1 MSFSTEVKDAL
12 IAVKTPSPSKLLS
25 ETLGFLLFA
34 NYFSSK
40 EMSFST
46 ENKNAADYYKYLI
59 FRISG
64 YNPSIKNTK
73 NGLYT
78 VTVESEQARKNILKA
93 YYYNGNETARRIT
106 KENIFKDTEKD
117 FLRGVFLACGNMTD
131 PYKNYH
137 LELSVL
143 GTPLAKDLLNF
154 INDLNAG
161 FFPKIIKRNG
171 KNILYLSD
179 SESITNFL
187 TYIGAQNASVKIF
200 QIGILKTI
208 KNDTNRRTNFE
219 HANIK
224 RMAKA
229 VSLDISI
236 IRKLKSENRFEIL
249 PENVK
254 KIGNLRLK
262 NPDLSLT
269 ELGECFSP
277 PISRSKINYALRK
290 IREFSNK

>member
-1 MSFSTEVKDAL
+1 MSFSAEVKEAL
-12 IAVKTPSPSKLLS
+12 IAVKTSSPSKLLS

-46 ENKNAADYYKYLI
+46 ENKNAADYYRYLI

-64 YNPSIKNTK
+64 YNPIVKKTK

-78 VTVESEQARKNILKA
+78 VSVENENSRVNILKA
-93 YYYNGNETARRIT
+93 YYYNGNETARRINR
-106 KENIFKDTEKD
+106 ENIFKDTEKD

-131 PYKNYH
+131 PSKNYH
-137 LELSVL
+137 LEFSVL
-143 GTPLAKDLLNF
+143 GTPLANDLFDF
-154 INDLNAG
+154 INNLNAG
-161 FFPKIIKRNG
+161 FSPKLIKRNG

-179 SESITNFL
+179 SEGIANFL
-187 TYIGAQNASVKIF
+187 TYIGAQHASVKIF

-236 IRKLKSENRFEIL
+236 IRRLKLENRFELL
-249 PENVK
+249 PEDVK
-254 KIGNLRLK
+254 RIGNMRLE
-262 NPDLSLT
+262 NPDLSLA

-277 PISRSKINYALRK
+277 PVSRSKVNYALRK

>member
-12 IAVKTPSPSKLLS
+12 IAVKIPTPSKLLS

-34 NYFSSK
+34 NYFSAK

-46 ENKNAADYYKYLI
+46 ENKNVADYYRYLI

-64 YNPSIKNTK
+64 YNPTVKNTK

-78 VTVESEQARKNILKA
+78 VSVKNEQARNSILKA
-93 YYYNGNETARRIT
+93 YYYNGKEAARRINR
-106 KENIFKDTEKD
+106 ENIFEDTEKD

-131 PYKNYH
+131 PEKNYH

-143 GTPLAKDLLNF
+143 GIPLAKDLLSF
-154 INDLNAG
+154 INELNAG
-161 FFPKIIKRNG
+161 FHPKIIKRNG

-229 VSLDISI
+229 VSLDINI
-236 IRKLKSENRFEIL
+236 IHKLKLKNRFELL
-249 PENVK
+249 PEDVK
-254 KIGNLRLK
+254 RIGNLRLE
-262 NPDLSLT
+262 NPDLSLA

-277 PISRSKINYALRK
+277 PVSRSKINYALRK